1 MADLCVQKLIALRND
16 RTGATAIEYGLIIAI
31 ISVAVIVGM
40 ESIRD
45 SILAMFDLV
54 ATTFTNA
61 SS

>member
-1 MADLCVQKLIALRND
+1 
-16 RTGATAIEYGLIIAI
+16 
-31 ISVAVIVGM
+31 VAVIVGM